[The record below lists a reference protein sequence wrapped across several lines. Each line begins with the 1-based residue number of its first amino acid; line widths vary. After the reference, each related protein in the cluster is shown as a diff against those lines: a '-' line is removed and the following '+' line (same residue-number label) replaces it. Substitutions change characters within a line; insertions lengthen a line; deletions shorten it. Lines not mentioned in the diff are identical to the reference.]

1 MLSLLNGKPVEPYLL
16 MRRIPLEQIPED
28 EKAAADW
35 LQKLF
40 VEKDRIIDSFHETGS
55 FFEKSGIKE
64 VPFKIYGARL
74 SSLLNFI
81 GWSTYSLSCIFYY
94 LISSLLAANWVGLIT
109 ALSVLGICKYTSFL
123 YGSLLYIFVCFTV
136 YWLMGLAIN
145 KTQISKGS
153 SYGSNSTKPHT
164 N

>member
-1 MLSLLNGKPVEPYLL
+1 MLRYDYLERVYKIHTNLYLLTLPPLIQQVPPTMLSLLNGKPVEPYML

-81 GWSTYSLSCIFYY
+81 GWSTYSLSFIFYY

-109 ALSVLGICKYTSFL
+109 ALSVLGICK
-123 YGSLLYIFVCFTV
+123 
-136 YWLMGLAIN
+136 
-145 KTQISKGS
+145 
-153 SYGSNSTKPHT
+153 
-164 N
+164 

>member
-74 SSLLNFI
+74 SSLFNFI

-109 ALSVLGICKYTSFL
+109 ALSVLGICK
-123 YGSLLYIFVCFTV
+123 
-136 YWLMGLAIN
+136 
-145 KTQISKGS
+145 
-153 SYGSNSTKPHT
+153 
-164 N
+164 